1 MLWRFVQISDPHL
14 GSETDGEWN
23 NGFICT
29 MMPDVIRCLKRDL
42 EGLAPDFI
50 LATGDISSH
59 QTRDAMFASRD
70 LMDSLNVPYY
80 PMGGNHD
87 FVVKESRDW
96 FIEAFHAQLPEK
108 RTFYSFDHKNIHF
121 VVLDPWWKWTDGT
134 ISEISELFV
143 AKRQEKTLDAARWE
157 LPQEQMDWMKA
168 DLEAHAGQ
176 PCIVSCHYP
185 AMTLPKRCEHPGLK
199 NAGTLENGD
208 EIIEVLRGYPQ
219 VKAYITGHMHM
230 HIIEPDQGFTHV
242 VTGALPEY
250 PVEYRDI
257 QVYEDRLEVHTCS
270 LSDPSFSARSL
281 LPGKSFTAGEAC
293 DRHAIIPLT

>member
-23 NGFICT
+23 NSFICT
-29 MMPDVIRCLKRDL
+29 MMPDVMRCLKNDL
-42 EGLAPDFI
+42 QGLAPDFI

-59 QTRDAMFASRD
+59 QSRDAVFAARD

-87 FVVKESRDW
+87 FVIEESRQW
-96 FIEAFHAQLPEK
+96 FIEAFHAQVPSK
-108 RTFYSFDHKNIHF
+108 STYYSFDHKNLHF
-121 VVLDPWWKWTDGT
+121 TVLDPWWKWSDGT
-134 ISEISELFV
+134 LSEVSEQFI
-143 AKRQEKTLDAARWE
+143 AERQEETLEAARWE
-157 LPQEQMDWMKA
+157 LPQDQLDWLAA
-168 DLEAHAGQ
+168 DLEAHSSQ

-185 AMTLPKRCEHPGLK
+185 AIGLPERCQRPGLK
-199 NAGTLENGD
+199 DAGTLENG
-208 EIIEVLRGYPQ
+208 EATVALLRKYPQ

-230 HIIEPDQGFTHV
+230 HVIEPDQGFTHV
-242 VTGALPEY
+242 ITGALPEY

-257 QVYEDRLEVHTCS
+257 QVYEDRLEIHTCA

-281 LPGKSFTAGEAC
+281 LPGKSYTAGEER
-293 DRHAIIPLT
+293 DRHAIIPLV